1 MAAEYI
7 FETRWDNGT
16 FTLGPQFSS
25 PQDDP
30 VLRQQEMLLRFEH
43 NGFSYVVVST
53 NSPYA
58 AERLVGGKVPKDPRG
73 ATPKILRYGY
83 NNFTERLSSTF
94 ATLQCYRPA
103 YSCGFD
109 IQCQGAYP
117 GLSRPTLTTNQAARA
132 LRLGHEGRIL

>member
-25 PQDDP
+25 PHDDP

-43 NGFSYVVVST
+43 NGFSYFVVST
-53 NSPYA
+53 NSQFA
-58 AERLVGGKVPKDPRG
+58 AERLVGGQVPKDPRG
-73 ATPKILRYGY
+73 AIPSILRYGY
-83 NNFTERLSSTF
+83 NNLTERLTSTS

-103 YSCGFD
+103 YSCGLD
-109 IQCQGAYP
+109 IQCQGTYP
-117 GLSRPTLTTNQAARA
+117 GCRNCKTAN
-132 LRLGHEGRIL
+132 